1 MTYAAVATLDV
12 PGIPADKEIST
23 TAAVVGEPVM
33 IRPMR
38 GNTVTLRIETSSATF
53 ERVTATIDDDTNF
66 VEGKAYTITLTF
78 KQQSLSLTATVA
90 EWTRGSGSAEVE

>member
-1 MTYAAVATLDV
+1 MLDV

-33 IRPMR
+33 IRPMS

-66 VEGKAYTITLTF
+66 VEGKAYTIT
-78 KQQSLSLTATVA
+78 
-90 EWTRGSGSAEVE
+90 R